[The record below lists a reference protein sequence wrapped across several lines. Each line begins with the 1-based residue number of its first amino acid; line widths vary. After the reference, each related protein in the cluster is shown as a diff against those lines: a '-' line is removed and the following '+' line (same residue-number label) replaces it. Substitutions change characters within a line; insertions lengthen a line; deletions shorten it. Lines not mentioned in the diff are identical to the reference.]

1 MSTMTKR
8 ERVVTALSREVPDR
22 VPTTLYCGFSPALM
36 ETFRERTSTDD
47 PAEYFDYDARGVEA
61 IPFPKEKSY
70 DFSQIDYSAYH
81 PDLPDDATI
90 GTNGIAS
97 RGGSLYHFRQT
108 FHPLKGAQ
116 TASDVTEYP
125 YFVGC
130 REQQK
135 LRTHEESVANIRP
148 GVEKLHARGL
158 AAYGGGG
165 SIYEA
170 SFAYRGLANLLSDF
184 LLNEEVAEALLD
196 QMAQGTLESSRCL
209 AEAGVDVIIF
219 GDDVATQ
226 KGMMMSPAV
235 WRKWLKPRWHAV
247 FQAAREA
254 SKDVHLFYHSDG
266 DVQEIIPDLIEIGV
280 TVLNP
285 VQPECMDPAEIKRL
299 YGDRLAFWGTVGTQ
313 STMPFGT
320 AEEVKA
326 VVKER
331 IETVGKGG
339 GLLIAP
345 THLLEPEVPWENV
358 AAFFEAVDEY
368 GWYE

>member
-1 MSTMTKR
+1 MSKR
-8 ERVVTALSREVPDR
+8 ERVVRALSREVPDR

-36 ETFRERTSTDD
+36 EVFREKTGAEN
-47 PAEYFDYDARGVEA
+47 PAEHFDYDARGVDA
-61 IPFPKEKSY
+61 LPFPKEKSY
-70 DFSQIDYSAYH
+70 DFSQIDYAEYH
-81 PDLPDDATI
+81 PDLPEGATI
-90 GTNGIAS
+90 GESGIATA
-97 RGGSLYHFRQT
+97 GGSVYHFRRR
-108 FHPLKGAQ
+108 FHPLKNAQ
-116 TASDVTEYP
+116 TAADITNYP
-125 YFVGC
+125 FFVGC
-130 REQQK
+130 EEQRK
-135 LRTHEESVANIRP
+135 LRTHEEAVANIRP
-148 GVEKLHARGL
+148 GVEKLHARGY
-158 AAYGGGG
+158 AAYSGGG
-165 SIYEA
+165 SIYESA
-170 SFAYRGLANLLSDF
+170 FAYRGLEGLLSDF

-196 QMAQGTLESSRCL
+196 QTAKGTLDSSRAL

-226 KGMMMSPAV
+226 KGMMMSPAI
-235 WRKWLKPRWHAV
+235 WRKWLKPRWYEV
-247 FQAAREA
+247 IRAAREA
-254 SKDVHLFYHSDG
+254 SKEVHIFYHSDG
-266 DVQEIIPDLIEIGV
+266 DVREIIPDLIEIGV

-285 VQPECMDPAEIKRL
+285 VQPECMDPAEVKRQ

-320 AEEVKA
+320 PEEVKA

-358 AAFFEAVDEY
+358 LAFFEAIEEY